1 MKFIIVLKG
10 GLSQRALDQI
20 GALPSDKVGKYNLY
34 QGQGEFYIT
43 KHKLDDNLALM
54 ETADT
59 FEKIMDIYYD
69 NYDGNYFLID
79 KELKNE
85 YEDYLGMSIMLDPDL
100 QGDNLENYGLYDL
113 SSHYAD

>member
-1 MKFIIVLKG
+1 MKFIRVLKG
-10 GLSQRALDQI
+10 GLSQRELDQI

-43 KHKLDDNLALM
+43 KHKLDDTLALM

-59 FEKIMDIYYD
+59 FEEIYDAYRLD
-69 NYDGNYFLID
+69 FEENPLVID
-79 KELKNE
+79 KNLQSE
-85 YEDYLGMSIMLDPDL
+85 YENYWGTEIELDPDIED
-100 QGDNLENYGLYDL
+100 DNFENYGFYDL